1 MAAPL
6 GGSVEASPPAPPP
19 ARHIPGDA
27 GAILRIVTAT
37 RIARRPRVAVL
48 VGRDLALFEFS
59 AVWEI
64 FGADPDVGVPWYD
77 AVICSSLEPPVPTSC
92 AGASL
97 TEVQPLSA
105 MSGAGTV
112 IVLPFR
118 DPSAEA
124 LAALRKAHRRG
135 ARILSLCTGA
145 FVLAEAGVLDGRRV
159 ATHWSSAARLANS
172 YPDVIV
178 DDRVLYI
185 DDGDVLTSAGSA
197 AGIDLCLHVVRKD
210 FGAEVANTVARELV
224 VAPHRSGGQAQFIV
238 AAIPEPERDDLFA
251 ETLQWAQANLEEPLD
266 VETLS
271 RRSAMSTRTFARRF
285 RDATGAT
292 PHQWVLRQRITLAQ
306 RLLEGTDLPID
317 AVASRCGLGSP
328 QNLRTHFR
336 EVVGAAPTDYRR
348 TFRAE
353 AV

>member
-1 MAAPL
+1 M
-6 GGSVEASPPAPPP
+6 G
-19 ARHIPGDA
+19 PG
-27 GAILRIVTAT
+27 
-37 RIARRPRVAVL
+37 
-48 VGRDLALFEFS
+48 LALFEFS
-59 AVWEI
+59 AVWDV
-64 FGADPDVGVPWYD
+64 FGAAPDVAGPWYD
-77 AVICSSLEPPVPTSC
+77 VVVCSSLEPPVPTSC
-92 AGASL
+92 PGVTL

-105 MSGAGTV
+105 MRGAGTV
-112 IVLPFR
+112 IVPPFR
-118 DPSAEA
+118 DPSPES
-124 LAALRKAHRRG
+124 LAALRDAHRRG
-135 ARILSLCTGA
+135 ARLLSLCTGA
-145 FVLAEAGVLDGRRV
+145 FVLAEAGLLDGRRA
-159 ATHWSSAARLANS
+159 ATHWGSAARLAEAFPS
-172 YPDVIV
+172 VTV

-185 DDGDVLTSAGSA
+185 DDGDILTSAGSA

-210 FGAEVANTVARELV
+210 FGAEIANTVARELV
-224 VAPHRSGGQAQFIV
+224 VAPHRSGGQAQFLT
-238 AAIPEPERDDLFA
+238 AAIREPEGDDLFA

-266 VETLS
+266 VETLA

-285 RDATGAT
+285 RDATGST

-317 AVASRCGLGSP
+317 VVASRCGLGSP